1 MIMSNKES
9 SLPLLENKL
18 TAGNT
23 TIYVCVNKD
32 CHPPTNEIAESLTLV
47 E

>member
-1 MIMSNKES
+1 MSNKES

-23 TIYVCVNKD
+23 TIYVCVNKV
-32 CHPPTNEIAESLTLV
+32 CQLPTYEVAESLILI

>member
-1 MIMSNKES
+1 MSNKKS

-18 TAGNT
+18 TSGNT
-23 TIYVCVNKD
+23 TIYVCVNKV
-32 CHPPTNEIAESLTLV
+32 CQLPTIEVAEALTLL

>member
-1 MIMSNKES
+1 MSNKKS

-18 TAGNT
+18 TADNT
-23 TIYVCVNKD
+23 TINACINKVCQL
-32 CHPPTNEIAESLTLV
+32 PTNKVAVALILV